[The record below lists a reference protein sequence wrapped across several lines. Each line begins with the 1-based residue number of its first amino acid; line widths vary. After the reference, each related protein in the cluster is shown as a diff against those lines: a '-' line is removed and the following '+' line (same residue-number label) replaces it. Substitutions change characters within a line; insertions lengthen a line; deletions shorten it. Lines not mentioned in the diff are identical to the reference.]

1 MRTLPLLLAA
11 LLSLAAVPASAQRVP
26 VPIVNYDNVVVTKA
40 ATAADVKNAI
50 LAAAYATGRKW
61 VVSEPSP
68 GRLIAT
74 YHVRTHTV
82 TTEIRYSATN
92 FSVVYA
98 DSIDMKYAPGADGR
112 GVIHPFYNQWVQE
125 FVQAIRLELGKT

>member
-98 DSIDMKYAPGADGR
+98 DSIDMKYAPGADDR